1 MNIRKLIL
9 SCTVLTC
16 LTSLFSFTSCSNIA
30 YTVLQKKDTT
40 YIMDVLIQSD
50 QSMIVL
56 GMTESPFLPANSGR
70 PKVETP
76 QNRVYGFLCSMSAD
90 MQIQWL
96 HYLSPEFPGRGL
108 SLTQDQE
115 FNIYVVHT
123 QKLQSQE
130 EDNSFGLFVSKYA
143 YDGTFL
149 QHNQISNYAVQDCES
164 FVFDPTMERLYGIFS
179 PENFRTIGSFS
190 ANELVTENLPTETEN
205 DYLVCLSYD
214 GDMVWYQEI
223 VSAVSYPS
231 QMNIQC
237 SFDGLRVYV
246 VLQKED
252 HNEAYQAE
260 FGIID
265 SSIQS
270 PKGDVLCFSSDG
282 EVVWTALTKPSFGDY
297 VHSITEDANGTVY
310 CLHTKKKILETESHI
325 PLYITTIDKQGQ
337 VEETYISLPLL
348 LSSVSYYPAMH
359 LVYNSTTDCIN
370 IIREPFLSLR
380 SPFLPQ
386 TLFVGEFS
394 KDFQSFVWLKEYL
407 VIKPAAK
414 ISIQLL
420 TCDRVKV
427 DSSGNLLVAGRIG
440 FEMTEA
446 DLRDESATPKE
457 LNIFPAM
464 FENMPESRYL
474 TWDKYPS
481 FLLRVS
487 KNGEPLVFTFVG
499 GNW

>member
-1 MNIRKLIL
+1 
-9 SCTVLTC
+9 
-16 LTSLFSFTSCSNIA
+16 
-30 YTVLQKKDTT
+30 
-40 YIMDVLIQSD
+40 
-50 QSMIVL
+50 
-56 GMTESPFLPANSGR
+56 
-70 PKVETP
+70 
-76 QNRVYGFLCSMSAD
+76 MSAD

-96 HYLSPEFPGRGL
+96 HYLSPELPGRGL
-108 SLTQDQE
+108 SLTQDHE
-115 FNIYVVHT
+115 FNIHVVHT
-123 QKLQSQE
+123 QKLQLQE
-130 EDNSFGLFVSKYA
+130 EDDSFGLFVSKYA

-149 QHNQISNYAVQDCES
+149 QRHQISNYTVQDCES

-179 PENFRTIGSFS
+179 PENFHAIGSFAAVES
-190 ANELVTENLPTETEN
+190 ISENPSTESEN
-205 DYLVCLSYD
+205 YFLVCLSYD

-231 QMNIQC
+231 RMTIQC
-237 SFDGLRVYV
+237 SFDRLRVYV

-270 PKGDVLCFSSDG
+270 PKGDVLCFSSGG

-297 VHSITEDANGTVY
+297 VHSITEDANGTLY

-337 VEETYISLPLL
+337 RKETYLSLPLL
-348 LSSVSYYPAMH
+348 LSSVSYYPPMH
-359 LVYNSTTDCIN
+359 LVYNSATDCIN

-394 KDFQSFVWLKEYL
+394 KDFQSFVWLLEYL

-414 ISIQLL
+414 IFIQLL

-427 DSSGNLLVAGRIG
+427 DSSGNLLIAGRIV

-457 LNIFPAM
+457 LKIFPTM

-487 KNGEPLVFTFVG
+487 KSGEPLVFTFFG
-499 GNW
+499 GNG